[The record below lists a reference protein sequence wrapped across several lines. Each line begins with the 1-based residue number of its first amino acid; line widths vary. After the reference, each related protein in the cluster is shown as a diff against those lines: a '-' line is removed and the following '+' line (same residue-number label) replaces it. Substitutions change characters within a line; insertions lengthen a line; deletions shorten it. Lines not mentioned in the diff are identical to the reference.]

1 MLPLRLPRQTPPTLS
16 SIREEDG
23 VQVVR
28 GHRWW
33 ASGVRPGVRV
43 HSHSGGPVLV
53 SMSLSALGNSS
64 RGGSFSSWYQS
75 FRLGF
80 RQRLQT
86 LGEPEVLHGSP
97 DDRARGSCRN
107 LTRSPTLFSLPWAS
121 PLERQKAAS
130 SVAPSVARSGV
141 SARRGS
147 DYPAVC
153 SSCIPAGPP
162 HELHRDLTLL
172 SPHTSPGRT
181 YYYPHFTEEGT
192 RPEK

>member
-80 RQRLQT
+80 RRRLQT

-130 SVAPSVARSGV
+130 SVAPLSPDQVSPPEGV
-141 SARRGS
+141 VITLLCVRHASLQ
-147 DYPAVC
+147 
-153 SSCIPAGPP
+153 GPP
-162 HELHRDLTLL
+162 M
-172 SPHTSPGRT
+172 SSAGTSPR
-181 YYYPHFTEEGT
+181 
-192 RPEK
+192 